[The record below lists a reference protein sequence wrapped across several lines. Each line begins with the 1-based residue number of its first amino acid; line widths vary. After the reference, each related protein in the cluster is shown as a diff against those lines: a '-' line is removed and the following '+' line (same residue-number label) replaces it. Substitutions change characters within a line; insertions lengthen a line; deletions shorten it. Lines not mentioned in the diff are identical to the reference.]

1 MLLFVE
7 SETFSACSSANRDDK
22 ASLALYLFLRDIK
35 YSIIRPRLFLALPL
49 QLYLFTNRDTDAS

>member
-7 SETFSACSSANRDDK
+7 SETFSACSSANHDDK

-35 YSIIRPRLFLALPL
+35 YSIISPRVFLALPL